1 MRGGGGGGAGG
12 SGGAGPVAG
21 SAAGAGAG
29 AGQGPGGFV
38 PNWASKRA
46 VEDAETARE
55 KLVDGK
61 FSLRK
66 FFNLTRRRGQI
77 ANGRRLGGR

>member
-1 MRGGGGGGAGG
+1 MRGGGGGGGGGGLAGG
-12 SGGAGPVAG
+12 SA
-21 SAAGAGAG
+21 AAG
-29 AGQGPGGFV
+29 GQGPGGFV
-38 PNWASKRA
+38 PNWATKRA

-66 FFNLTRRRGQI
+66 FSIQQ
-77 ANGRRLGGR
+77 GGGEKRTES